1 MIGFSEGFNIKKRGE
16 EMEVTNMIDLTGLD
30 LTAVLDEVV
39 ALLPVVLP
47 VVIGFIAFR
56 KGLAFVKGALRG
68 A

>member
-1 MIGFSEGFNIKKRGE
+1 
-16 EMEVTNMIDLTGLD
+16 MEVSNMIDLTGLN

-39 ALLPVVLP
+39 ALLPIVLP

-56 KGLAFVKGALRG
+56 KGLAFVKSALRG